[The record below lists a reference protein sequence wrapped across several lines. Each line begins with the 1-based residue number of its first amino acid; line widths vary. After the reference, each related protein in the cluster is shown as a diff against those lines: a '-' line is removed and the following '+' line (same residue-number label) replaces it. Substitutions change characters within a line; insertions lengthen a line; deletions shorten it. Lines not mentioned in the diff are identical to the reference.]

1 MEGTSL
7 LFWAVLFGAIGLGFF
22 TYGRKQKAVVPLFAG
37 IALFAFPYFV
47 SNVYMLVIIGVVLV
61 ALPYFVR
68 I

>member
-7 LFWAVLFGAIGLGFF
+7 LIWAVLFGAIGLGFF
-22 TYGRKQKAVVPLFAG
+22 AYGRKQKAVVPLFAG
-37 IALFAFPYFV
+37 VALFTFPYFV
-47 SNVYMLVIIGVVLV
+47 SNVYMLVLIGAVLV